1 MFGSKSQDSISQN
14 TFSVGSK
21 QVLARITS
29 LFFLRYFDNA
39 ILIFDAIKQ
48 PNRSCLTLP
57 LAWGCGSLL
66 APDHLAK
73 MERSISK
80 K

>member
-29 LFFLRYFDNA
+29 LFF
-39 ILIFDAIKQ
+39 
-48 PNRSCLTLP
+48 
-57 LAWGCGSLL
+57 
-66 APDHLAK
+66 
-73 MERSISK
+73 
-80 K
+80 